1 MIVLF
6 TDFGITGPYTGQMT
20 AVLVHSAPG
29 VPVVSLMAD
38 APAMNP
44 KASSYLLAAHDGPF
58 SPGTVFL
65 CVVDPGVG
73 SVRTPVILLAD
84 GCYYVG
90 PNNGLLSQVVR
101 QATKLT
107 AWEITSVPRN
117 ISATFHGRDIFAP
130 VAAGLACGNRPDGNL
145 IDPAALDRKSWPSD
159 PAEIVYV
166 DGYGNLMTGQ
176 RGSTCQRTDD
186 LEWNGIIL
194 KAART
199 FSDVQ
204 PGEAIYYENSNGLME
219 IAVRDGSAASCFR
232 AGIGEPCPDFSQ

>member
-6 TDFGITGPYTGQMT
+6 TDFGVTGPYTGQMT
-20 AVLVHSAPG
+20 AVLIQRAPT

-44 KASSYLLAAHDGPF
+44 KASSYLLAAHDGSFPKG
-58 SPGTVFL
+58 SVFL

-90 PNNGLLSQVVR
+90 PNNGLFSQVLR
-101 QATKLT
+101 QARQAT
-107 AWEITSVPRN
+107 AWEITTIPYNV
-117 ISATFHGRDIFAP
+117 SATFHGRDIFAP
-130 VAAGLACGNRPDGNL
+130 IAAQLANGNKPDGNL
-145 IDPAALDRKSWPSD
+145 IDSATLDRKSWDSD
-159 PAEIVYV
+159 PAEIIYV
-166 DGYGNLMTGQ
+166 DAYGNLMTGQ
-176 RGSTCQRTDD
+176 RAAKSGRTRDF
-186 LEWNGIIL
+186 EWNGVTV

-204 PGEAIYYENSNGLME
+204 PGDAIYYENSSGLIE
-219 IAVRDGSAASCFR
+219 IAVRDGSAAQLFS
-232 AGIGEPCPDFSQ
+232 AGIGTSCPDFTE

>member
-6 TDFGITGPYTGQMT
+6 TDFGVTGPYTGQMS
-20 AVLVHSAPG
+20 AVLMRLARN

-58 SPGTVFL
+58 PAGSVFL

-90 PNNGLLSQVVR
+90 PNNGLFSQVIR
-101 QATKLT
+101 QATHVT
-107 AWEITSVPRN
+107 TWEITSVPEK

-130 VAAGLACGNRPDGNL
+130 VAAHLANGNKPDGNL
-145 IDPAALDRKSWPSD
+145 VEPGTLDRKSWRSD
-159 PAEIVYV
+159 PAEIIYV

-176 RGSTCQRTDD
+176 RASKSIKTND
-186 LEWNGIIL
+186 LEWKGITI

-199 FSDVQ
+199 FSDVR
-204 PGEAIYYENSNGLME
+204 PGDAIYYENSNGLME
-219 IAVRDGSAASCFR
+219 IAVRDGSAAKLFD
-232 AGIGEPCPDFSQ
+232 AVIGDLCPDFIE